1 MFAKLRPV
9 GSPVPKPQV
18 VDDLLMPWDEH
29 YTALYSGSGTEA
41 LSLGVKA
48 AIAMKAGS
56 DTPEVIIP
64 AYGCPDLVAAIVAQ
78 DARPV
83 LVDFAPDEPVM
94 DEEGIRQAL
103 TERTVAIIAVN
114 FLGACERLKEL
125 SRICSDNDL
134 VLIEDSAQRF
144 PPSSCS
150 HGLADFVV
158 LSFGRGKP
166 INLMGGGALLFRR
179 TEQSVVQSACADCSV
194 LEMRTNI
201 GWHIK
206 RLLFN
211 ALLSRYIYPLL
222 ERAPFLHVGE
232 TRFHPLEAIRV
243 LELPSSLLA
252 AGVRA
257 YFAREPL
264 HLVYDR
270 ELSFLREAGWAFAGT
285 IDAQDPTPRLRYAL
299 LAPNENLRNQV
310 VTEMNENG
318 IGANIFYGRT
328 LPEIMDAASI
338 RVGGSGRYPNAS
350 NFAKRLITL
359 PTHEGVGLSDISTII
374 SVFERLASEHCN
386 D

>member
-9 GSPVPKPQV
+9 GSPVPKPQA
-18 VDDLLMPWDEH
+18 VDSLLMPWDEH
-29 YTALYSGSGTEA
+29 YKALYSGSGTEA
-41 LSLGVKA
+41 LSLAVKA
-48 AIAMKAGS
+48 AVAMKAGKER
-56 DTPEVIIP
+56 PEVIIP
-64 AYGCPDLVAAIVAQ
+64 AYGCPDLVAAIVSQ
-78 DARPV
+78 DAQPV
-83 LVDFAPDEPVM
+83 LVDFAPDEPVL

-103 TERTVAIIAVN
+103 TQRTVAIIGVN

-150 HGLADFVV
+150 HSLADFVV

-211 ALLSRYIYPLL
+211 VLLSRYIYPLL

-232 TRFHPLEAIRV
+232 TRFHPLEAIRI
-243 LELPSSLLA
+243 LELPSSLLV
-252 AGVRA
+252 AGMRV
-257 YFAREPL
+257 YFEREPL
-264 HLVYDR
+264 HLVYDSQ
-270 ELSFLREAGWAFAGT
+270 LSFLREAGWTFVVT
-285 IDAQDPTPRLRYAL
+285 TDADDPTPRLRYAL
-299 LAPNENLRNQV
+299 LAPNENLRDRV
-310 VTEMNENG
+310 VTELNEKG

-328 LPEIMDAASI
+328 LPEIMNTASI
-338 RVGGSGRYPNAS
+338 PVGLSGSYPNAN

-359 PTHEGVGLSDISTII
+359 PTHEDVGSNDISTII
-374 SVFERLASEHCN
+374 SVFERLESEPCN